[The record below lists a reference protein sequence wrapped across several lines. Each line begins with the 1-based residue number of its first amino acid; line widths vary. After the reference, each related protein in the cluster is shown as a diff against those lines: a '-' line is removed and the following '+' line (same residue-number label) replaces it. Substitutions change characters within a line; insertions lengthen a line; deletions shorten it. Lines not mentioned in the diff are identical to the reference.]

1 MTLRSQLKEL
11 QAFGKILWTLGV
23 RSSYRRQFWTQLIGM
38 LRQNPSRFI
47 DYVVTCAMGEDLY
60 HLRKVVREKV
70 AAIVKERNL
79 EVPAAKSRGRAAAQ

>member
-1 MTLRSQLKEL
+1 MTFRSQLKEL

-23 RSSYRRQFWTQLIGM
+23 RPSYRRQFWTQLIGM

-60 HLRKVVREKV
+60 YLRKVVRHKV
-70 AAIVKERNL
+70 AAIIKGRDP
-79 EVPAAKSRGRAAAQ
+79 EVPAAKSWGRAATQ